1 MIKWLLL
8 IVILSFG
15 GYTAY
20 RYVGAG
26 YHTRPEVPEGAFSVS
41 FPSGLRGVVVD
52 LPDDRARRRYL
63 GVALEVPSY
72 LEKTWSWCRP
82 PTTADNP
89 QVVQFM
95 ESRDLPGARF
105 EAICEIV
112 LDGDLVTRG
121 LLISVPR
128 V

>member
-8 IVILSFG
+8 ITVLTIG
-15 GYTAY
+15 GYSSY
-20 RYVGAG
+20 QYYFAG
-26 YHTRPEVPEGAFSVS
+26 YHTRPEMPDGAFSVS

-52 LPDDRARRRYL
+52 LPKDETRRYL
-63 GVALEVPSY
+63 GMPIEVPSY

-82 PTTADNP
+82 PTKEENP

-95 ESRDLPGARF
+95 ESRELPGARF

-121 LLISVPR
+121 LLISIPR